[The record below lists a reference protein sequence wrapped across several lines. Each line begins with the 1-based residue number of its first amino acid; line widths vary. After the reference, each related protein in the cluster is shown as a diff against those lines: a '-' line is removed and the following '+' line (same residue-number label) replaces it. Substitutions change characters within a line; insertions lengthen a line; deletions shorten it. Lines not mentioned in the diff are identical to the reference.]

1 MARYKLNTWF
11 NFEKNETAG
20 IGIDM
25 LVNRKWCHV
34 LNETNTGPLLL
45 PTKAEARKRGR
56 EIVAAHNLVE
66 SSRLA
71 LEAMGITPDAINEM
85 KSNLSL

>member
-45 PTKAEARKRGR
+45 PTNAVAQRARDLIKAKKDTKGASLFSEDEA
-56 EIVAAHNLVE
+56 
-66 SSRLA
+66 
-71 LEAMGITPDAINEM
+71 
-85 KSNLSL
+85 